1 MVFSKK
7 TFCMKKLICFLTHT
21 RQPWLFTLLGLLIF
35 FLIPLN
41 LRAEEKP
48 VGLVIAVS
56 GTIEYRTG
64 TTPAVASKESP
75 QIQKVSFTPW
85 NKVKFR
91 QPVYASDEFRTAR
104 SSRLK
109 VKFEDNSLLALGPNS
124 KMKVESYIYKA
135 SKKLRRATINVAK
148 GLAMYIIN
156 KSQKNKSSEFKMVS
170 PVGNIA
176 SRGTHGYVGVFPEKT
191 IVANQAGAVETSNN
205 DPNVIGQQTVGPM
218 QKNQIREGQPP
229 TPATDLTRTEVNAI
243 RNQVIGRIGV
253 SSQSGRGNKPLVK
266 VEDNTEEEE
275 SEESK
280 ESGKENS
287 SETNASSEEQI
298 NTEESRGKTGEGKS
312 SDSGNTEGG
321 SDANNFD
328 ITADIAGSGDF
339 AEINDPFDAGILS
352 SCSQ

>member
-1 MVFSKK
+1 
-7 TFCMKKLICFLTHT
+7 MKKLICFLPHT
-21 RQPWLFTLLGLLIF
+21 RQLWLFTLLGFLVF

-41 LRAEEKP
+41 LRAEEKS

-64 TTPAVASKESP
+64 TIPAVASKRTP

-85 NKVKFR
+85 NKVEFR
-91 QPVYASDEFRTAR
+91 QQVYASDEFRTAR

-109 VKFEDNSLLALGPNS
+109 VKFADNSLLALGPNS
-124 KMKVESYIYKA
+124 SVKVESYIYDP

-156 KSQKNKSSEFKMVS
+156 KSQKNKKSEFKMVS

-205 DPNVIGQQTVGPM
+205 DPNVVGQQIVGPM

-253 SSQSGRGNKPLVK
+253 SSQTGTGNKPLVK
-266 VEDNTEEEE
+266 VEENAEEEE

-287 SETNASSEEQI
+287 SETNSNSEEK
-298 NTEESRGKTGEGKS
+298 SKTGEGKS

-321 SDANNFD
+321 SDTNNFD
-328 ITADIAGSGDF
+328 ITADIASSGDF
-339 AEINDPFDAGILS
+339 AEINDPFDSGILS